1 MDERQQ
7 GQYDG
12 SGQGAARDD
21 ASESAPGTGSGP
33 AGPSADAGAQAPA
46 ASGSEA
52 PGDGPPQTSMRFSR
66 KRVLIL
72 GGAFLAGLVGVVAGL
87 KALGGSAGSAVS
99 SVGDAVKDR
108 FGPFPVRSAD
118 KVPETPLSEW
128 TVKVDGLVDTP
139 LTVDYATWQ
148 GLTRTDETVDF
159 HCVEG
164 WSVADVRWGG
174 VAPGVLLDR
183 AGVRPDA
190 KYVVVHAESGVYLST
205 LPLDLMRHPKTLLAD
220 TLADEPLPHDHGGPV
235 RLVVPVQLG
244 YKNVKWVSRLEVT
257 DKPRA
262 GYWESYG
269 YPEDAPVPGG

>member
-7 GQYDG
+7 GVDDSVDAAAG
-12 SGQGAARDD
+12 CGEGAQP
-21 ASESAPGTGSGP
+21 ESAPDGESGP
-33 AGPSADAGAQAPA
+33 DDQEPR
-46 ASGSEA
+46 
-52 PGDGPPQTSMRFSR
+52 TSLRYTR

-87 KALGGSAGSAVS
+87 RALGGSAGSVAS
-99 SVGDAVKDR
+99 SVGGAVKDR

-118 KVPETPLSEW
+118 RVPEMPLSAW
-128 TVKVDGLVDTP
+128 TVKVDGLVDAP
-139 LTVDYATWQ
+139 FTVDYATWK
-148 GLTRTDETVDF
+148 GLARTDETVDF

-164 WSVADVRWGG
+164 WSVDDVHWGG

-183 AGVRPDA
+183 AGVKPEA

-205 LPLDLMRHPKTLLAD
+205 LPLELMTHPTTLLAD
-220 TLADEPLPHDHGGPV
+220 TLAGEPLPHDHGGPL

-262 GYWESYG
+262 GYWESRG

>member
-1 MDERQQ
+1 MDERRQSLDDAAEAESSA
-7 GQYDG
+7 GRGTAPDAG
-12 SGQGAARDD
+12 PPAGDAGPGGGGAAD
-21 ASESAPGTGSGP
+21 APVP
-33 AGPSADAGAQAPA
+33 R
-46 ASGSEA
+46 
-52 PGDGPPQTSMRFSR
+52 TSMRYSR

-72 GGAFLAGLVGVVAGL
+72 GGAFLAGLLGVVAGL

-118 KVPETPLSEW
+118 KVPETPLSAW
-128 TVKVDGLVDTP
+128 TVEVDGLVDTP

-148 GLTRTDETVDF
+148 TLARTDETVDF

-164 WSVADVRWGG
+164 WSVANVRWGG
-174 VAPGVLLDR
+174 VAPSVLLDE
-183 AGVRPDA
+183 AGARPEA
-190 KYVVVHAESGVYLST
+190 KYVVVHAESGEYLST
-205 LPLDLMRHPKTLLAD
+205 LPMELMRDPQTLLAD
-220 TLADEPLPHDHGGPV
+220 TLAGEPLPHDHGGPL

-269 YPEDAPVPGG
+269 YPEDAPVPGT